1 MIQSGAPVQ
10 PLSVSFPGSHMTLIS
25 GSTVSS
31 PVIEQFDGKWGWV
44 YLAGVAVEVN
54 IISDGA

>member
-10 PLSVSFPGSHMTLIS
+10 PLSVSFSGAHMTHIRLNRII
-25 GSTVSS
+25 
-31 PVIEQFDGKWGWV
+31 PVMKQFDGKWAGV
-44 YLAGVAVEVN
+44 YLAGVAVGVN